1 MLTELHATPAANT
14 ESAPYG
20 VGCVTSIA
28 GVAGVA
34 VRSAGIYRRFEPA
47 VAA

>member
-1 MLTELHATPAANT
+1 MLSGLDTSPAHDT
-14 ESAPYG
+14 VSAP
-20 VGCVTSIA
+20 CVAGRANAIA
-28 GVAGVA
+28 GVADVA